1 MAIVLTAQTFNDL
14 TYNASL
20 SMDRTNNFSILE
32 MSISEQKCRF
42 VDNLAITTCYGT
54 IFLRLL
60 MFSTMENSSLILSR
74 TLCFRIG
81 VLNTMNL
88 SFRPKVDVW
97 RINIDK

>member
-32 MSISEQKCRF
+32 MSISEEKCRF
-42 VDNLAITTCYGT
+42 VDNLASTICYGT

-60 MFSTMENSSLILSR
+60 RFSTMENSFLILFR
-74 TLCFRIG
+74 MLCFRMG
-81 VLNTMNL
+81 VLKTMNL
-88 SFRPKVDVW
+88 SFRPKVDIW